1 MEQDNYIDNLIYQ
14 NLLVMLGER
23 FLYEWRTYNSTDKNF
38 VEDAQKFI
46 KIFTSNDKFLKCLY
60 KVLYLN
66 SSGKEKENIDKN
78 LKLRKQKLKKMENKV
93 KFLED
98 CKTRK
103 INLTKKI
110 DKIDLLLNDK
120 ELLAKRF
127 VKVNLKLEADKKIE
141 TLRKYKNLLIK
152 EKEKYLKEISEIA
165 ILLKPS
171 NFIKEK
177 SILEETTELYNCKE
191 NLQDVLIDLQKE
203 YLYFIE
209 KKLSKMKTRDEIV
222 DIVYELRYYSKLKLS
237 KDINISDIEILQEY
251 IDKILKKAITKLC
264 KIGAM
269 KIISMDINL
278 NFEIIKY
285 ALDTKIIN
293 LEEIKI
299 CLILDKED
307 LVIKVYD
314 KDVFE
319 KQGKKKLEL
328 SKNIFEVAKNRKIK
342 IFN

>member
-1 MEQDNYIDNLIYQ
+1 MKQLNCIVIKTVEPDSDQAKVLIRHKLKALTNERERSILTYPTEIALLYAISDISPKYFYIDSKNIYRELIQNSLVNGYNMNNIEILKDFNGWSWDISEVEQDNYIDNLIYQ

-152 EKEKYLKEISEIA
+152 EKEKYCK
-165 ILLKPS
+165 LL
-171 NFIKEK
+171 
-177 SILEETTELYNCKE
+177 
-191 NLQDVLIDLQKE
+191 
-203 YLYFIE
+203 
-209 KKLSKMKTRDEIV
+209 
-222 DIVYELRYYSKLKLS
+222 
-237 KDINISDIEILQEY
+237 
-251 IDKILKKAITKLC
+251 
-264 KIGAM
+264 
-269 KIISMDINL
+269 
-278 NFEIIKY
+278 
-285 ALDTKIIN
+285 
-293 LEEIKI
+293 
-299 CLILDKED
+299 
-307 LVIKVYD
+307 
-314 KDVFE
+314 
-319 KQGKKKLEL
+319 
-328 SKNIFEVAKNRKIK
+328 
-342 IFN
+342 